1 MITPNETLQLNELL
15 NLKSLSMT
23 KALLMSPMV
32 SDSFLKEILSREVE
46 ICEEHIKELRS
57 FIAQSTVKADK
68 TVNHFTK
75 EEGEAK

>member
-1 MITPNETLQLNELL
+1 MITANETLQLNELL

-23 KALLMSPMV
+23 KTLLMSPMV
-32 SDSFLKEILSREVE
+32 SDTFLKEILAREAE

-57 FIAQSTVKADK
+57 FMAQSNVKVEK

-75 EEGEAK
+75 EGGEEE